1 MTHNYFKLILLSII
15 LFVLVLIFIFI
26 IVAAFRRAL
35 NSKKYKKLDRQREL
49 YREKL
54 EFTLNS
60 ENVNRELTDF
70 RSHPKSVKWQA
81 IEETLLDMINEDRY
95 KTDVKELFNR
105 LGYIAYYEKRLQSKN
120 VITRSLA
127 VDRLGRMLSAQST
140 DKLIDM
146 LELNNT
152 EVISVTITALSKIG
166 AIKGLRH
173 ILSQL
178 PALYKKNLVSR
189 KVVEPSLV
197 TFGINAV
204 PVLIENGRKSK
215 DRRTIAS
222 ILEVLSNFQS
232 REILPFAEENIAHE
246 DAEIRAKALKVI
258 GNIAVEI
265 SDFDGGKI
273 VPMLNDPVWFVKL
286 QAVKAL
292 GSLRYKKAVDLLG
305 ALLLDDNWQI
315 RNVAVMALI
324 NIDDTATNVLLNTLR
339 ITDDKYA
346 KERICEEIGK
356 TDLMGRLIDNLHSN
370 DKEIY
375 EQSKKILKI
384 MHSLNFSTQLINYS
398 LNGVNDKIKN
408 ELNLIMHGE
417 PDR

>member
-1 MTHNYFKLILLSII
+1 M
-15 LFVLVLIFIFI
+15 LVLIFIFI
-26 IVAAFRRAL
+26 IVAAFRRVS
-35 NSKKYKKLDRQREL
+35 NSKKYKELDRQREL

-54 EFTLNS
+54 KFTLNS
-60 ENVNRELTDF
+60 ERVNRELTDF
-70 RSHPKSVKWQA
+70 RSRPKSVKWQA
-81 IEETLLDMINEDRY
+81 IEEILLDMINEGRY
-95 KTDVKELFNR
+95 KNEVKELFNR

-127 VDRLGRMLSAQST
+127 VDRLGRMLSEQST
-140 DKLIDM
+140 DKLTDM
-146 LELNNT
+146 LKLNNT
-152 EVISVTITALSKIG
+152 EVISVTIRSLSKIG
-166 AIKGLRH
+166 AIKGLRY

-178 PALYKKNLVSR
+178 PGLYEKNLVSR
-189 KVVEPSLV
+189 KVIEASLI

-204 PVLIENGRKSK
+204 PVLIENGRKSR
-215 DRRTIAS
+215 DQRTIAS

-232 REILPFAEENIAHE
+232 KEILPFAEENITHG

-292 GSLRYKKAVDLLG
+292 GNLRYKKAADLLG

-324 NIDDTATNVLLNTLR
+324 NIDDIATNVLLKTLR

-356 TDLMGRLIDNLHSN
+356 SNLVDRLIENLHSN

-375 EQSKKILKI
+375 EKSKKILKI
-384 MHSLNFSTQLINYS
+384 MHSLNFSTQLIEHS
-398 LNGVNDKIKN
+398 VNGVNDRIKN
-408 ELNLIMHGE
+408 ELNLIIHGE
-417 PDR
+417 SDK